1 MPVSWLLL
9 WPSVMEVKEDVL
21 VADQVADQVVDLVAL
36 AEVSEVVVLIMLIT
50 FILSHVY

>member
-21 VADQVADQVVDLVAL
+21 VVDLVAL

-50 FILSHVY
+50 LILSHVY

>member
-1 MPVSWLLL
+1 ML

-21 VADQVADQVVDLVAL
+21 VVDLVAL

-50 FILSHVY
+50 LILSQVY

>member
-1 MPVSWLLL
+1 ML

-21 VADQVADQVVDLVAL
+21 VADLVAL

-50 FILSHVY
+50 LILSR

>member
-1 MPVSWLLL
+1 ML

-21 VADQVADQVVDLVAL
+21 VADLVAL

-50 FILSHVY
+50 LILSHVF

>member
-1 MPVSWLLL
+1 ML

-21 VADQVADQVVDLVAL
+21 VVDLVAL

-50 FILSHVY
+50 LILSR

>member
-1 MPVSWLLL
+1 MQ

-21 VADQVADQVVDLVAL
+21 VVDLVAL

-50 FILSHVY
+50 LILSHVF